1 MTIFAYSR
9 VSTVSQNTSNQKLE
23 IQNAGFSIDYF
34 YEDIGVS
41 GKVFAKQRSEFS
53 KLLNQIRDGETLVV
67 TKLDRL
73 GRDVVDILTTIRYLT
88 SRNIEVI
95 VLQLGKFDL
104 TSTAGKL
111 LLTMLM
117 AVAEMERDIL
127 VERTKM
133 GLLRAK
139 AEGKKLGRPK
149 KTNTQQRKEIIQKLE
164 EGKSVSEVARIYGIS
179 RASVISIRK
188 INQKNY
194 DFVTQLS

>member
-117 AVAEMERDIL
+117 AVAEMERDLL

-149 KTNTQQRKEIIQKLE
+149 KTTTQQRKEIIQKLE
-164 EGKSVSEVARIYGIS
+164 ESVSVSEVARIYGIS
-179 RASVISIRK
+179 RASVIWIRENLK
-188 INQKNY
+188 IK
-194 DFVTQLS
+194 

>member
-117 AVAEMERDIL
+117 AVAEMERDLL

-164 EGKSVSEVARIYGIS
+164 EGVSVSEVARIYGIS
-179 RASVISIRK
+179 RASVIWIRENLK
-188 INQKNY
+188 IK
-194 DFVTQLS
+194 

>member
-23 IQNAGFSIDYF
+23 IQNAGYSIDYF

-117 AVAEMERDIL
+117 AVAEMERDLL

-164 EGKSVSEVARIYGIS
+164 EGISVSEVARIYNIS
-179 RASVISIRK
+179 RASVIWIRE
-188 INQKNY
+188 NLQN
-194 DFVTQLS
+194 

>member
-117 AVAEMERDIL
+117 AVAEMERDLL

-149 KTNTQQRKEIIQKLE
+149 KTTTQQRKEIIQKLE
-164 EGKSVSEVARIYGIS
+164 ESVSVSEVARIYGIS
-179 RASVISIRK
+179 RASVIWIRE
-188 INQKNY
+188 NLQN
-194 DFVTQLS
+194 

>member
-117 AVAEMERDIL
+117 AVAEMERDLL

-149 KTNTQQRKEIIQKLE
+149 KTTTQQRKEIIQKLE
-164 EGKSVSEVARIYGIS
+164 EGISVSELARIYVIS
-179 RASVISIRK
+179 RASVIWIRE
-188 INQKNY
+188 NLQN
-194 DFVTQLS
+194 

>member
-117 AVAEMERDIL
+117 AVAEMERDLL

-133 GLLRAK
+133 GLSRAK

-164 EGKSVSEVARIYGIS
+164 EGISVSEVARIYGIS
-179 RASVISIRK
+179 RASVIWIRE
-188 INQKNY
+188 NLQN
-194 DFVTQLS
+194 

>member
-117 AVAEMERDIL
+117 AVAEMERDLL

-164 EGKSVSEVARIYGIS
+164 EGISVSEVARIYNIS
-179 RASVISIRK
+179 RASVIWIRE
-188 INQKNY
+188 NLQN
-194 DFVTQLS
+194 

>member
-41 GKVFAKQRSEFS
+41 GKVFAQKRSEFS

-117 AVAEMERDIL
+117 AVAEMERDLL

-149 KTNTQQRKEIIQKLE
+149 KTNIKQRKEIIQKLE
-164 EGKSVSEVARIYGIS
+164 SGYRI
-179 RASVISIRK
+179 K
-188 INQKNY
+188 
-194 DFVTQLS
+194 

>member
-117 AVAEMERDIL
+117 AVAEMERDLL

-164 EGKSVSEVARIYGIS
+164 EGISVSDVARMYKIS
-179 RASVISIRK
+179 RASVIWIRENLK
-188 INQKNY
+188 
-194 DFVTQLS
+194 S

>member
-117 AVAEMERDIL
+117 AVAEMERDLL

-139 AEGKKLGRPK
+139 AEGKRLGRPK

-164 EGKSVSEVARIYGIS
+164 EGVSVSEVARIYGIS
-179 RASVISIRK
+179 RASVIWIRENLK
-188 INQKNY
+188 IK
-194 DFVTQLS
+194 

>member
-88 SRNIEVI
+88 SRNIEII

-117 AVAEMERDIL
+117 AVAEMERDLL

-139 AEGKKLGRPK
+139 AEGKRLGRPS
-149 KTNTQQRKEIIQKLE
+149 KTNKEERNEIINKLE
-164 EGKSVSEVARIYGIS
+164 DGLSVSEVARIYGIS
-179 RASVISIRK
+179 RASVIWIRE
-188 INQKNY
+188 NLQN
-194 DFVTQLS
+194 

>member
-117 AVAEMERDIL
+117 AVAEMERDLL

-149 KTNTQQRKEIIQKLE
+149 KTTTQQRKEIIQKLE
-164 EGKSVSEVARIYGIS
+164 EGISVSELARIYVIS
-179 RASVISIRK
+179 RASVIWIRENLK
-188 INQKNY
+188 IK
-194 DFVTQLS
+194 

>member
-117 AVAEMERDIL
+117 AVAEMERDLL
-127 VERTKM
+127 VERTKI

-164 EGKSVSEVARIYGIS
+164 EGISVSEVARFYGIS
-179 RASVISIRK
+179 RASVIWIRK
-188 INQKNY
+188 NLK
-194 DFVTQLS
+194 S

>member
-117 AVAEMERDIL
+117 AVAEMERDLL
-127 VERTKM
+127 VETTKM
-133 GLLRAK
+133 AMLRAK

-149 KTNTQQRKEIIQKLE
+149 KTTTQQRKEIIQKLE
-164 EGKSVSEVARIYGIS
+164 EGISVSELARIYVIS
-179 RASVISIRK
+179 RASVIWIRE
-188 INQKNY
+188 NLQN
-194 DFVTQLS
+194 

>member
-117 AVAEMERDIL
+117 AVAEMERDLL

-149 KTNTQQRKEIIQKLE
+149 KTTTQQRKEIIQKLE
-164 EGKSVSEVARIYGIS
+164 EGISVSELARIYEIS
-179 RASVISIRK
+179 RASVIWIRENLK
-188 INQKNY
+188 IK
-194 DFVTQLS
+194 

>member
-117 AVAEMERDIL
+117 AVAEMERDLL

>member
-117 AVAEMERDIL
+117 AVAEMERDLLI
-127 VERTKM
+127 ERTKM

-149 KTNTQQRKEIIQKLE
+149 KTNTQQRKEIIQKLD
-164 EGKSVSEVARIYGIS
+164 EGVTVSEVARIYGIS
-179 RASVISIRK
+179 RASVIWIRK
-188 INQKNY
+188 NLK
-194 DFVTQLS
+194 S

>member
-117 AVAEMERDIL
+117 AVAEMERDLL

-139 AEGKKLGRPK
+139 AEGKKLGRPN
-149 KTNTQQRKEIIQKLE
+149 KTNTQQRIEIIQKLE
-164 EGKSVSEVARIYGIS
+164 EGISVSEVARIYGIS

>member
-117 AVAEMERDIL
+117 AVAEMERDLL

-149 KTNTQQRKEIIQKLE
+149 KTTTQQRKEIIQKLE
-164 EGKSVSEVARIYGIS
+164 EGISVSELARIYGIS
-179 RASVISIRK
+179 RASVIWIRE
-188 INQKNY
+188 NLQN
-194 DFVTQLS
+194 